1 MAFQVDLYRAVV
13 ALSDALDLVGVDAVG
28 HGHRVGLMAEA
39 CAGHLGWDKPARIDL
54 LQAGLLHDCGVSTTH
69 EHRHLVTELDW
80 SGSDTHCQL
89 GARYLAEVPM
99 LAHLGPVIREHHSH
113 WRSLRAR
120 AVPPAVA
127 RPANLIYLVDRVDA
141 LHATGQNPAG
151 IELVIRRHADDYFCP
166 ELVEAYAAL
175 SRCEAFWYAQDEPG
189 LHERIGEL
197 MGDAGRA
204 TMDFVQFRAL
214 ATAFGHIIDAK
225 SPHTVRHSAGVAQL
239 ARVLGG
245 LAGMDSDA
253 QDELELA
260 GLLHDIGKLRVPD
273 EVLEKPAPLS
283 IDERQRMNRHA
294 FDTHEILRHIFGDSR
309 VVQWAA
315 LHHEM
320 ISGQGYPFHL
330 GSDDLPQGAR
340 VVAVA
345 DVFQA
350 LAQHRPYRAP
360 LPPAA
365 ISRHLG
371 EMAAIGHLDPGIVAL
386 AQANLDACWQAAC
399 VSEPAKP

>member
-1 MAFQVDLYRAVV
+1 MGSAVLDAGGVAMAFQVDLYRAVV

-175 SRCEAFWYAQDEPG
+175 SRCEAFWYVQDEPG

-260 GLLHDIGKLRVPD
+260 GLLHD
-273 EVLEKPAPLS
+273 
-283 IDERQRMNRHA
+283 
-294 FDTHEILRHIFGDSR
+294 ILRHIFGDSR